1 VKVCAKYP
9 EELRQ
14 AQDDGLIKKMP
25 ISTPT
30 WDARRTELELPEE
43 IDLQVEPA
51 NVGSRT
57 LAILVDIALGGLVIL
72 TVYALTKLLAHDV
85 TDDWL
90 TRLSANA
97 LNTLLILLIFGF
109 QWVYFNLFEWIWN
122 GQTPGKRLLHLRVI
136 KADGSPVSG
145 IDVLLRNL
153 SRPIDTL
160 GPMGLIGLL
169 MIFVSRNAQRLGD
182 LMARTLVIHET
193 KIDWS
198 IFDQI
203 ESPAAGSSG
212 LTAPA
217 VPPAPVIRL
226 TSAQWELLH
235 RYLNRRDQFESAAR
249 TRLALLLKDTLRP
262 SVKGTELERSTL
274 SPEDWLVELARRT

>member
-1 VKVCAKYP
+1 
-9 EELRQ
+9 
-14 AQDDGLIKKMP
+14 MP
-25 ISTPT
+25 TSTST

-43 IDLQVEPA
+43 IDLQVELA

-57 LAILVDIALGGLVIL
+57 LAILVDLALGGLVLFI
-72 TVYALTKLLAHDV
+72 VYALTMLLAHDV
-85 TDDWL
+85 ADDWL
-90 TRLSANA
+90 TRLSSNA
-97 LNTLLILLIFGF
+97 LRTLLMLLIFGL
-109 QWVYFNLFEWIWN
+109 QWVYFNIFEWMWN

-136 KADGSPVSG
+136 KVDGSPVSG

-169 MIFVSRNAQRLGD
+169 MIFISRKAQRLGD

-203 ESPAAGSSG
+203 EGPAGASGS
-212 LTAPA
+212 TAQAVVAAPA
-217 VPPAPVIRL
+217 IRL

-235 RYLNRRDQFESAAR
+235 RYLNRRDQFEAEAR
-249 TRLALLLKDTLRP
+249 RHLALSLYDTLKP
-262 SVKGTELERSTL
+262 SVKGTDLERSPL

>member
-1 VKVCAKYP
+1 
-9 EELRQ
+9 
-14 AQDDGLIKKMP
+14 MP
-25 ISTPT
+25 ASTST

-43 IDLQVEPA
+43 IDLQVELA

-57 LAILVDIALGGLVIL
+57 LAILVDLALGGLVLFI
-72 TVYALTKLLAHDV
+72 VYALTMLLAHDV
-85 TDDWL
+85 ADDWL
-90 TRLSANA
+90 TRLSSNA
-97 LNTLLILLIFGF
+97 LKTLLILLIFGF
-109 QWVYFNLFEWIWN
+109 QWGYFNLFEWIWN

-136 KADGSPVSG
+136 KVDGSPVSG

-169 MIFVSRNAQRLGD
+169 MIFVSRKAQRLGD

-203 ESPAAGSSG
+203 ESPASSPSS
-212 LTAPA
+212 TAPA
-217 VPPAPVIRL
+217 IRL

-235 RYLNRRDQFESAAR
+235 RYLNRRDQFEGEAR
-249 TRLALLLKDTLRP
+249 RRLALTLVESLKP
-262 SVKGTELERSTL
+262 SVKGTELERSPL
-274 SPEDWLVELARRT
+274 PPEDWLVELARRT